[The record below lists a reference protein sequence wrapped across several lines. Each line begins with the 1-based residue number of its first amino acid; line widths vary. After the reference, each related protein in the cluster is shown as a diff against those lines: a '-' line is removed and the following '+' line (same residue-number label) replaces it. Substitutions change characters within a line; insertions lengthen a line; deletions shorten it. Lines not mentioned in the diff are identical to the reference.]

1 MDIAICVIA
10 YNRID
15 SLQRG
20 LYALEQS
27 VYNASVKLYISVD
40 KSDTDL
46 VERFATDYKWPFGEK
61 EVILHDS
68 NLGLRKHVLSCGDL
82 LEKHDALIVL
92 EDDIWVSKGFFMY
105 VQQTVDRY
113 EAEDDIAGISLYNF
127 PISYHSSQPFIPLA
141 VDSDV
146 YLMQNDQSW
155 GQVWMRKQ
163 WFEFKRWYSDNCE
176 EFTEKPHLPKS
187 ICSWPRSSW
196 LKYHTRYCIENNKYF
211 VYPYKS
217 FSTCFSD
224 TGVHTLESSPRFQAQ
239 LYGSTVGKLNFNPMV
254 VYDSFF
260 ENIKIYEW
268 LNLSSKELCIDYY
281 GDKGNRE
288 HMRYWLSR
296 EQVPYKIVQSYGLVM
311 KPYEL
316 NVKYNI
322 EGNDLFLYDTTI
334 STVNDIE
341 ESVVDR
347 QFYYMYGT
355 KRITTEKIFD
365 EYFGKWKK
373 MILIEIKI
381 LGFIRKLMS
390 YVS

>member
-1 MDIAICVIA
+1 MDIAICIIA

-15 SLQRG
+15 SLKRC

-27 VYNASVKLYISVD
+27 VYNVSVKLYISVD

-46 VERFATDYKWPFGEK
+46 VERFAIDYKWLFGEK
-61 EVILHDS
+61 EVVLHDS

-82 LEKHDALIVL
+82 LETHDALIVL

-105 VQQTVDRY
+105 VQQTIDKY
-113 EAEDDIAGISLYNF
+113 KDDEDIAGISLYNF
-127 PISYHSSQPFIPLA
+127 SISYHSSQPFIPLS

-146 YLMQNDQSW
+146 YLMQNAQSW

-163 WFEFKRWYSDNCE
+163 WFEFKQWYSENCE

-196 LKYHTRYCIENNKYF
+196 LKYHTRYCIEKNKYF

-224 TGVHTLESSPRFQAQ
+224 AGVHTLESSPRFQTP
-239 LYGSTVGKLNFNPMV
+239 LYESIIDKLNLNPIM

-268 LNLSSKELCIDYY
+268 LNLSPKELCIDYY

-288 HMRYWLSR
+288 NMRYWLSR
-296 EQVPYKIVQSYGLVM
+296 KQVPYKIIKSYGLVM

-316 NVKYNI
+316 NVKFNI
-322 EGNDLFLYDTTI
+322 EGNDLFLYDTAI
-334 STVNDIE
+334 SEVIDIKD
-341 ESVVDR
+341 SIMDR
-347 QFYYMYGT
+347 QFYYMFGT
-355 KRITTEKIFD
+355 ERITTEKVFD
-365 EYFGKWKK
+365 EYFGKWTK
-373 MILIEIKI
+373 MILIEAKI